1 MPCLKCM
8 GFIYDNLLQPPHP
21 SSQHSKNFKQKRLL
35 DCIQPISYLLTRHIE
50 TSRPDLHEWLN
61 RMEMMNCAVLNQ
73 SASRDYRMYQIW
85 TMEKSDID
93 YILIILMENIILS
106 KCQDKYIY
114 EEWLAEKSMFLL
126 ATVRQIHLEHTRHQP
141 VFQKLI
147 DDSDGLYS

>member
-1 MPCLKCM
+1 M